1 MAAEEHLTPES
12 CISYRLRRVARAAA
26 KTFDDALRPAGL
38 RNTQFTLL
46 ATLQHLGEASVG
58 DLSDRLGVDQTTL
71 TRNLDVLARHGY
83 VDSAAAADGRFRMLR
98 MTAQGDAVL
107 KRALPL
113 WRKTQ
118 HQLLQSLEDGRWA
131 EMLQGLEQIEGA
143 CERAP

>member
-1 MAAEEHLTPES
+1 MAAEEHLNPES

-26 KTFDDALRPAGL
+26 KAFDDALRPAGI

-83 VDSAAAADGRFRMLR
+83 VDSAAAADGRFRILR
-98 MTAQGDAVL
+98 MTSQGDAVL

-118 HQLLQSLEDGRWA
+118 RQLLQSLEDGRWA

-143 CERAP
+143 CERSS